1 MASLGFG
8 DLRKGLNI
16 EIDGQPFEVLDY
28 QRHKM
33 QQRAP
38 VTRIKVRNL
47 LTGSVTEKTFQAYET
62 SFSPADVESRAS
74 QYLYTDAVFYFFM
87 DHETYDQYEL
97 SKDQIGSNTDFLK
110 EEITIDIT
118 FYNGKIIGIKLPTF
132 VDLVVS
138 HSPPGLKGDSAQGGT
153 KPATLETGLNV
164 NVPLFVQEGNV
175 VKIDTR
181 NSQYVER
188 VN

>member
-38 VTRIKVRNL
+38 VTRVRVRNL

-62 SFSPADVESRAS
+62 SFTPADVESRES
-74 QYLYTDAVFYFFM
+74 QYLYNDSEFYYFM
-87 DHETYDQYEL
+87 DLETYDQYEL
-97 SKDQIGSNTDFLK
+97 SKEQIASNNDFLK
-110 EEITIDIT
+110 I
-118 FYNGKIIGIKLPTF
+118 FKLN
-132 VDLVVS
+132 
-138 HSPPGLKGDSAQGGT
+138 HK
-153 KPATLETGLNV
+153 KP
-164 NVPLFVQEGNV
+164 
-175 VKIDTR
+175 
-181 NSQYVER
+181 
-188 VN
+188 

>member
-1 MASLGFG
+1 MASIGFG

-16 EIDGQPFEVLDY
+16 EIDGQPFEVLEY

-38 VTRIKVRNL
+38 VTRVKVKNL
-47 LTGSVTEKTFQAYET
+47 LSGSVTEKTFQAYET
-62 SFSPADVESRAS
+62 SFTPADVESRES
-74 QYLYTDAVFYFFM
+74 QYLYTDGDFYFFM
-87 DHETYDQYEL
+87 DLETYDQYEL
-97 SKDQIGSNTDFLK
+97 SKEQIASNSIFLK
-110 EEITIDIT
+110 EQMNIAIT
-118 FYNGKIIGIKLPTF
+118 FYNGKIIDVKMPTF